1 MKVRVSPTLPED
13 HGRKTSAH
21 YRLAAAM
28 RETDGWVH
36 IGDYR
41 TRKSASSI
49 ASSVRNGCWPAYAN
63 RRYEAE
69 AITTEDGVH
78 QVWGRYAGER
88 AAR

>member
-28 RETDGWVH
+28 RNTDGWVH

-41 TRKSASSI
+41 TRKS
-49 ASSVRNGCWPAYAN
+49 AN